1 MSKACI
7 NQPYTIESNS
17 IRIIAKPPKARDLNK
32 TKEKT
37 NHIIE
42 VILAHHILPSPRKLY
57 RQISV
62 LWIYNCPKQLHST
75 LRCHKRKGHLNRV
88 SIPNIT

>member
-17 IRIIAKPPKARDLNK
+17 IRIIAKPPKARDLHK

-42 VILAHHILPSPRKLY
+42 VILTHHILPSPRKL
-57 RQISV
+57 
-62 LWIYNCPKQLHST
+62 
-75 LRCHKRKGHLNRV
+75 
-88 SIPNIT
+88 